1 MNVDTI
7 VLGAGIIGVSV
18 AVHLQKRG
26 RSVVLIDRQS
36 PGLETSFGNAGLIQR
51 EGVYPHAFP
60 RRIDLLLKYAGNR
73 AISTHYHPTALPRF
87 APFFFRYWRNSHP
100 SQYAD
105 IARRYATLIEHCVS
119 EHRVL
124 AAEAGVERLLRPIGW
139 IKVFRTAREFDA
151 QTQESEQWKRSFG
164 VNFQALS
171 PAALRTVEPHLS
183 PSLIGGLHY
192 PDADSVSDPGALVQ
206 GYLAYFER
214 LGGKFLIGDA
224 RSLQQNGNTWQVL
237 TEEGPIG
244 ARSAVVA
251 LGPWAATA
259 ISKLGYR
266 LRLQVKRGYHMHY
279 ATRGEAV
286 LTHPVLDIEPGYLLA
301 PMSRGIRLTTGV
313 EFADTDA
320 PKTPVQLD
328 RAESIA
334 RSLFPLSDRLD
345 PEPWMGMRPCTPDM
359 MPVIGR
365 APLHGNL
372 WFAFG
377 HAHHGLTLGP
387 VTGRLVAEMVTGEEP
402 IVDPTP
408 FRADRVELQ

>member
-1 MNVDTI
+1 
-7 VLGAGIIGVSV
+7 
-18 AVHLQKRG
+18 
-26 RSVVLIDRQS
+26 
-36 PGLETSFGNAGLIQR
+36 
-51 EGVYPHAFP
+51 
-60 RRIDLLLKYAGNR
+60 LKYAGNR
-73 AISTHYHPTALPRF
+73 TISTHYHPAALPRF
-87 APFFFRYWRNSHP
+87 AAFFFRYWRNSHP
-100 SQYAD
+100 SQHAD

-119 EHRVL
+119 EHRAL
-124 AAEAGVERLLRPIGW
+124 AAEAGVARLLRPFGW
-139 IKVFRTAREFDA
+139 MKVFRTNREFDA
-151 QTQESEQWKRSFG
+151 QTQESEEWQQSFG
-164 VNFQALS
+164 VNFHALN
-171 PAALRTVEPHLS
+171 PAALRAVEPHLS
-183 PSLIGGLHY
+183 PVLVGGLHY
-192 PDADSVSDPGALVQ
+192 PDADSVSDPGALVE
-206 GYLAYFER
+206 GYRAYFEK

-224 RSLQQNGNTWQVL
+224 STLQQNGGAWQVL

-244 ARSAVVA
+244 ARGAVIA

-286 LTHPVLDIEPGYLLA
+286 LTHPILDVEPGYLLA

-334 RSLFPLSDRLD
+334 RSLFPLADRLD

-359 MPVIGR
+359 MPVIGP
-365 APLHGNL
+365 APRHENL

-387 VTGRLVAEMVTGEEP
+387 VTGRLLA
-402 IVDPTP
+402 
-408 FRADRVELQ
+408 